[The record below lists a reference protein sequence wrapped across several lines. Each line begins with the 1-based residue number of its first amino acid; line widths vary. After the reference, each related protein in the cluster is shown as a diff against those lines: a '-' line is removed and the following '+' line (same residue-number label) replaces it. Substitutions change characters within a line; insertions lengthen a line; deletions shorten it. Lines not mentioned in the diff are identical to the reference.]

1 MSMPYTGEVN
11 SRLPSDS
18 SVQASE
24 SVTVFS
30 WEDPSFWKMDSSCI
44 ASITTPTSSSAS
56 SGTLT
61 SNKKVQSP
69 DQKPSPTTMVGD
81 TGKISKLIASHGV
94 FKMDNPLSKAS
105 TPRNNSRRLRDL
117 APLSSR
123 KNSDAQEP
131 ILKSSSGETES
142 TPPSNYTNHTIR

>member
-30 WEDPSFWKMDSSCI
+30 WDDPSFWKMDST
-44 ASITTPTSSSAS
+44 SITTPTSSSAS

-61 SNKKVQSP
+61 ANKKVQSP
-69 DQKPSPTTMVGD
+69 DQKPSPTTTVGD

-131 ILKSSSGETES
+131 FLKSSSGETES

>member
-24 SVTVFS
+24 SVAVFS
-30 WEDPSFWKMDSSCI
+30 WDDPSFWKMDST
-44 ASITTPTSSSAS
+44 SITTPTSSSAS

-61 SNKKVQSP
+61 SKKKEHSP
-69 DQKPSPTTMVGD
+69 DQKPSPTTTVGD

-105 TPRNNSRRLRDL
+105 TPRNQSHNSRRLRDL